1 MNFNREAIHS
11 VLYRFTQIKKYGFT
25 QIKMKRFAQ
34 IKKYGFTQIKMKRF
48 AQIKK
53 IYTDYFYGRKQL
65 LFC

>member
-1 MNFNREAIHS
+1 MNFNREAIRL
-11 VLYRFTQIKKYGFT
+11 VLYRFT
-25 QIKMKRFAQ
+25 Q